1 MLSLDAVSSAEG
13 HTDFRPIIGPR
24 ILPFLPEIM
33 PELLK
38 QLEENETC
46 AKLDRELQHAVLS
59 LLTGLYERVSS
70 FMAPYVSNTIPKIVQ
85 LRSQE
90 PSVSEGRDALIEAV
104 TRTQGTDVCI
114 EALSGCWMNVPRQGR
129 VWSNCSMANL
139 DFYRVC
145 EDTGACDRRGITRR
159 PHKRMQTYFRS
170 VLKAFQCPKRECSQ
184 T

>member
-13 HTDFRPIIGPR
+13 HTDFRPVIGPR

-38 QLEENETC
+38 QLEANETSV
-46 AKLDRELQHAVLS
+46 KRDRELQHAVLS

-70 FMAPYVSNTIPKIVQ
+70 FMGPYVSNSIPKIVQ

-104 TRTQGTDVCI
+104 TRTQDTDICI
-114 EALSGCWMNVPRQGR
+114 EALSGCWTNIPREGM
-129 VWSNCSMANL
+129 V
-139 DFYRVC
+139 
-145 EDTGACDRRGITRR
+145 
-159 PHKRMQTYFRS
+159 
-170 VLKAFQCPKRECSQ
+170 
-184 T
+184 